1 MVVDLTTQRTSRV
14 GSICLLSPENTV
26 ALLKYVA
33 AWEKETMSKLV
44 IRQINTLLKDWK
56 SESGEV

>member
-1 MVVDLTTQRTSRV
+1 MVSVDLTTIKRTARV
-14 GSICLLSPENTV
+14 GSICYSPENTV

-44 IRQINTLLKDWK
+44 IRQITP
-56 SESGEV
+56 